1 MINYL
6 NLLTDNC
13 PNKITVVR
21 RFVGKHG
28 MD

>member
-1 MINYL
+1 MINYF

-13 PNKITVVR
+13 PNKITVIR

>member
-1 MINYL
+1 MINYF
-6 NLLTDNC
+6 NLLTDKC
-13 PNKITVVR
+13 LNKITVVR